1 MVISRSTLELISII
15 YGILALLGAYIAA
28 FTAYNYGTKMDNTL
42 VKARAFLSESFL
54 KDNWTLLFL
63 ACILFLIHTAME
75 LNGIFELFIVEDTSE
90 LIEEL
95 TELGI
100 GTCIFM
106 LVYKWFRLMSP
117 SGQLEAGNK

>member
-1 MVISRSTLELISII
+1 MVVSRSTIELISIM
-15 YGILALLGAYIAA
+15 YGILALSGAYLAA

-75 LNGIFELFIVEDTSE
+75 LNGVFELFIVESVSE

-100 GTCIFM
+100 GICIFI
-106 LVYKWFRLMSP
+106 LIYKWFRLMKP